1 MGRAAAWGSRLLL
14 VVVVVVVVVLCGTAA
29 AGGPGTAPLLCNV
42 SLDSPAE
49 ERWLPVLRHFEP
61 AFLRAAVARVIE

>member
-1 MGRAAAWGSRLLL
+1 MGQAAAWGSRLWGL
-14 VVVVVVVVVLCGTAA
+14 VVVVVLCGTAA
-29 AGGPGTAPLLCNV
+29 AAGPGAAPLLCNV
-42 SLDSPAE
+42 SLDSPAG